1 MGQTGRTMPRVLDA
15 SGCRCLPQP
24 STRDQCSGRTPAF
37 FVNDPNGQ
45 VVCSAGA
52 ANTVNFF

>member
-1 MGQTGRTMPRVLDA
+1 LFLAVSVGFAPTWPFWGAPIGI
-15 SGCRCLPQP
+15 SGAVVGLPCQ
-24 STRDQCSGRTPAF
+24 QHF
-37 FVNDPNGQ
+37 FVKDPSGQ